1 MQPFDLVLTP
11 GWQWH
16 DHGNQ
21 TDRPMIWLDGL
32 DIPTVRHFDAGFA
45 ERLGEKAH
53 RETALPGDTIARY
66 AHNLRPFRGSL
77 ADRRPADQPPFPEP
91 YVEWRAAPAG
101 HARSAEHEPHTGHAM
116 EFFNPDDGGW
126 IIPDIATHGRLLTRG
141 TSNHYRG

>member
-66 AHNLRPFRGSL
+66 AHNMRPFRGSL
-77 ADRRPADQPPFPEP
+77 ADRRPADQPLFHYP
-91 YVEWRAAPAG
+91 YVEWRAALAAM
-101 HARSAEHEPHTGHAM
+101 ARSAEIDPHL
-116 EFFNPDDGGW
+116 
-126 IIPDIATHGRLLTRG
+126 GRSEEHTSELQSLMRISYAVFCLKKKNKHTLT
-141 TSNHYRG
+141 S